1 MAATSVVNGGETDKG
16 IARIK
21 PEFIVSDHVPH
32 LAEDCLSAD
41 DKKKF
46 SSTSRDV
53 PAVDEAK
60 CDLIDESGEKCDSK
74 SESSLEPPQKKRLS
88 KSEKKKLRG
97 QNKARPPPFKVN
109 RDVILCHTLVD
120 ILEGEEAVPCSNA
133 RCTNMHDVKAFMA
146 IRPQDIGTTCYNFE
160 VRGRCPRG
168 LTCRYGS
175 CHITN
180 DGFNKVNKTLWE
192 KFSSLGTLP
201 TQNILSKELQ
211 VALRKRTYD
220 FKKSENIL
228 EKTKTVQLSKGIKRT
243 IDDEAKTKIEV
254 DTTTFS
260 SNTAKSVSDLNGAS
274 TSLNHPKLEE
284 IKKESEDVQSSIKM
298 GPVSDEDI
306 VKTRIPE
313 KKMIDWR
320 GKLAMSPLTTVGN
333 LPFRRI
339 CKEFGVDITCGEMA
353 MAVPLLQGMNQE
365 WALVKKHESEDI
377 FGVQLCGNN
386 PYTMTKC
393 AQVLQENMQIDFID
407 INMGCPIDLVYREG
421 GGSGLLHREK
431 VLQSIVTSMNQVMTI
446 PLTVKTRTGIVMGK
460 NIAHNFMPYFRDL
473 GASLITVHGRSRE
486 QRYTRSADWDYI
498 NECAK
503 IAHPVPLFGNGDILS
518 YEDYKIV
525 TEKYENISG
534 VMIGRGALIKP
545 WIFTEIKEK
554 KLWDISSRERFDILK
569 KYVNYGLEHWGSDT
583 KGVES
588 TRRFLL
594 EWLSFLHRYIPV
606 GILER
611 PPQKINERPPVFKGR
626 DDLETLMASSNCA
639 HWVEISEMLLGPVP
653 EGFNFLPKH
662 KANSWK

>member
-1 MAATSVVNGGETDKG
+1 MADQHRKSDEEADKG

-21 PEFIVSDHVPH
+21 PEFIVLDHVPH
-32 LAEDCLSAD
+32 LAEGCLSNAD
-41 DKKKF
+41 KEKF
-46 SSTSRDV
+46 SSSAAENANKD
-53 PAVDEAK
+53 
-60 CDLIDESGEKCDSK
+60 GEKCNETPETEKAGAQGASTEKCDPN
-74 SESSLEPPQKKRLS
+74 SEGSLEPPSKKRLS

-109 RDVILCHTLVD
+109 REIILCHTLVD
-120 ILEGEEAVPCSNA
+120 IVEGEEPVPCSNN

-146 IRPQDIGTTCYNFE
+146 IRPRDIGTTCYNFE
-160 VRGRCPRG
+160 TRGRCPRG

-175 CHITN
+175 SHISQ

-192 KFSSLGTLP
+192 SYCSKPPP
-201 TQNILSKELQ
+201 TQNVLSKELQ
-211 VALRKRTYD
+211 VSLRKRTYD
-220 FKKSENIL
+220 FKISEKVL
-228 EKTKTVQLSKGIKRT
+228 EESKVVQSSKGTKRT
-243 IDDEAKTKIEV
+243 IDDEVKVEIEV
-254 DTTTFS
+254 DNTTAS
-260 SNTAKSVSDLNGAS
+260 AKIDGGTKPACK
-274 TSLNHPKLEE
+274 T
-284 IKKESEDVQSSIKM
+284 

-306 VKTRIPE
+306 IKPRIPE
-313 KKMIDWR
+313 KKTIVWR
-320 GKLAMSPLTTVGN
+320 GKLALSPLTTVGN

-353 MAVPLLQGMNQE
+353 MAVPLLQGMTQE

-431 VLQSIVTSMNQVMTI
+431 VLQSIVRSMNKVMTI

-498 NECAK
+498 DECAK

-518 YEDYKIV
+518 YEDYKHV
-525 TEKYENISG
+525 TEKYENIAG
-534 VMIGRGALIKP
+534 VMVGRGALIKP

-554 KLWDISSRERFDILK
+554 RLWDISSRERLDILK

-626 DDLETLMASSNCA
+626 DHLETLMASPNCA
-639 HWVEISEMLLGPVP
+639 HWIEISEMLLGPVP
-653 EGFNFLPKH
+653 EGFHFLPKH